1 MKFNFKEAI
10 DSFTKFTDEHK
21 SDIATGAG
29 LALLVGGT
37 VVAVIAA
44 VKTTHAVAEAK
55 EEKLAEIASDMEEY
69 ENLTIEEQQEYDA
82 IINDPLPFLEVLKLK
97 WPWWT
102 ITILLEALG
111 IFCIIFSDKQQAK
124 TIASLTTKVSTLA
137 FQAAEAADYK
147 DAAKEILGDKKEKE
161 IDTAATKRNAKR
173 RGSMPDDNLPSYGT
187 GIQRYQEW
195 YSGQKFWAD
204 PPYIDDCVNQLN
216 HRFNVAQEKQ
226 IATVPLYEWFDILNL
241 SNTPGCGDE
250 LEFDLSNGLVD
261 LEMYGRN
268 SYVDNDGLSTIIL
281 KFTSRQR
288 PQMKE

>member
-44 VKTTHAVAEAK
+44 VKTTHAIAEAK

-82 IINDPLPFLEVLKLK
+82 IINNPLPFLEVLKLK

-161 IDTAATKRNAKR
+161 IDAAATKKNAKR
-173 RGSMPDDNLPSYGT
+173 RGTSLSTDIPRYGT

-204 PPYIDDCVNQLN
+204 PTYIDDCVNQ
-216 HRFNVAQEKQ
+216 FNDALLVARDKQ
-226 IATVPLYEWFDILNL
+226 IETVPLYEWFEILNL
-241 SNTPGCGDE
+241 SNLPGCGSD
-250 LEFDLSNGLVD
+250 LEFDVTNGLVD
-261 LEMYGRN
+261 LEMYGKN
-268 SYVDNDGLSTIIL
+268 SYIDEDGLSTIIL
-281 KFTSRQR
+281 KFTSRQS
-288 PQMKE
+288 PKMKE